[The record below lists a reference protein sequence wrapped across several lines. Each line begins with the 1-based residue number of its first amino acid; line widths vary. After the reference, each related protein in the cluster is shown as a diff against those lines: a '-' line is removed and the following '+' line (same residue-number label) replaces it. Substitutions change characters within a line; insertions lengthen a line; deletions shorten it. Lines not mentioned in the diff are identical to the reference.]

1 MLTFHRGG
9 DPSSGLRGIFNVPN
23 TGGLDPTNYCLVQ
36 LTDALGT
43 LNVLRCTG
51 ASENFVLDP
60 VDPNNAAPNAL
71 IFAPTSGVP
80 ATLPPLLATASPAPS
95 AVRVSPLSSLDLA
108 IVNGDSPVVLGSI
121 HLRLAGNDVT
131 SSSSIS
137 STTDGAAVHYQP
149 PVFLAPGSNYTA
161 LVTFSDNVG
170 NNVSNQYSFLIRA
183 MPAIPAA
190 YATPR
195 GSGTNRGFNLR
206 NHMALSQAGVPF
218 CSTAALVELQ
228 LAGQYLNPSGQPVT
242 NAINNTP
249 FAEPFTNETTINYGT
264 TNGGSQGW
272 FAGDQLLP
280 GSDIVGPT
288 NVAFEVTAYFEL
300 KAGINRYGVKSSD
313 GFQLTAGSA
322 LDRASQGV
330 LIGAFDAARGDQ
342 NPTEGPFLVYQ
353 DGLYAFRLLYHKSGD
368 PNLSLEWYSR
378 TNDVEFV
385 NDFINVGDRTLI
397 NDVDS
402 NGDTP
407 TPAYQ
412 QRTVEPARPRLNVV
426 RGGSNLVITWNSGAQ
441 FQLQS
446 KPTLSSGS
454 WTGVSQS
461 EVVNALYT
469 EFVCRSVASPPSI
482 VCKVRNVTIGLGR
495 DSQPAHLRGPAARRE
510 TIDLLYKK

>member
-1 MLTFHRGG
+1 
-9 DPSSGLRGIFNVPN
+9 
-23 TGGLDPTNYCLVQ
+23 
-36 LTDALGT
+36 
-43 LNVLRCTG
+43 
-51 ASENFVLDP
+51 
-60 VDPNNAAPNAL
+60 
-71 IFAPTSGVP
+71 VP
-80 ATLPPLLATASPAPS
+80 ANLPSLLATASPAPN

-121 HLRLAGNDVT
+121 HLKLAGNDVT
-131 SSSSIS
+131 SSSGIS
-137 STTDGAAVHYQP
+137 PTTDGAAVHYQP

-190 YATPR
+190 YATPL

-218 CSTAALVELQ
+218 CSTAARVELQ

-249 FAEPFTNETTINYGT
+249 YAQAFTNLSTINYGS
-264 TNGGSQGW
+264 TNGGSEGW
-272 FAGDQLLP
+272 FPGDQLLP

-288 NVAFEVTAYFEL
+288 NVAFEVTAYLEL
-300 KAGINRYGVKSSD
+300 KAGINRYGVRSSD
-313 GFQLTAGSA
+313 GFQLTAGPA

-330 LIGAFDAARGDQ
+330 VIGAFDAARGWQ
-342 NPTEGPFLVYQ
+342 IATEGPFLVYQ
-353 DGLYAFRLLYHKSGD
+353 DGLYAFRLLFHKTGD
-368 PNLSLEWYSR
+368 PDATLEWYSR

-385 NDFINVGDRTLI
+385 YDFVNVGDRTLI
-397 NDVDS
+397 NDVDV

-412 QRTVEPARPRLNVV
+412 QRTVEPARPVLSIV
-426 RGGSNLVITWNSGAQ
+426 RNGSAEVVITWNATAD

-446 KPTLSSGS
+446 KPALTSGS
-454 WTGVSQS
+454 WTPVSQPQT
-461 EVVNALYT
+461 VNGSLHTVHVPLAAQRTFYRLQ
-469 EFVCRSVASPPSI
+469 SP
-482 VCKVRNVTIGLGR
+482 
-495 DSQPAHLRGPAARRE
+495 
-510 TIDLLYKK
+510 